1 MMREAI
7 KGAAIDHQSQSA
19 ALSRY
24 ERQSIEIHSNQP
36 HSRHT
41 QPHSQGTQR
50 DALDGIH
57 IHIHSGTN
65 LMAERA
71 QHAPS
76 RARIWRAQ
84 MHFRIEQPRRPQR
97 RVHPLGGER
106 RPDHLMREALK
117 GVIRGHQR
125 PSVVISGHQRS
136 SEVVRGHQ
144 RSSAVGSERRHEH
157 HHGRSLRRHRPRTQ
171 RGRHELCHRR
181 RQRGAFGCA
190 AAGPAAASGGEGEV
204 QVLQDDD
211 GRCTTARM
219 LKKRLMREAIKACN
233 ERDIIEPD
241 EGGNQS
247 MQSARMRRSS
257 ALRTHSRRNLDA
269 IWV

>member
-1 MMREAI
+1 MREAI

-19 ALSRY
+19 ALNCH
-24 ERQSIEIHSNQP
+24 ERQSIAIHSNQHESNGTQP
-36 HSRHT
+36 HSRRT

-71 QHAPS
+71 QYAPS

-181 RQRGAFGCA
+181 RQRGAFGRA

-233 ERDIIEPD
+233 LH
-241 EGGNQS
+241 
-247 MQSARMRRSS
+247 A
-257 ALRTHSRRNLDA
+257 
-269 IWV
+269 